1 MYFHEPRYCPVP
13 FAPSRIRRS
22 KCQNAT
28 TALGGSTPHFTETL
42 TLQPHITC
50 NNTTQFCPAGDSEP
64 KPPPPPLSL
73 DSNLAVFFSKN
84 YAAVFTSTIQ
94 KMALLNPVY
103 SLILPFLFVFTVP
116 IAILATITTTLAFS
130 ILAFRVILVY
140 IELAIAVIPHYLL
153 GRKFTSSKPLQRN
166 ISFSN
171 PSFVPGR
178 RRKRRS
184 GSSSSS
190 LSAAGSITPVQ
201 GENGIGLSQ
210 SIGPTRDYEGVGG
223 WRLDNPSDDD
233 ALWTSI
239 NSRLELPADH
249 VRRHHRSMTSGST
262 PGDARQNRSYSPE
275 AMMNTSRTRTP
286 PNSAIGGEGYFP
298 DVPVLKSVQRT
309 VAPSCTGSTLQSGGR
324 SRGSVLHMKQK

>member
-1 MYFHEPRYCPVP
+1 MLKRHNG
-13 FAPSRIRRS
+13 SRRIYP
-22 KCQNAT
+22 T
-28 TALGGSTPHFTETL
+28 F
-42 TLQPHITC
+42 LQPHITC
-50 NNTTQFCPAGDSEP
+50 NNTTQFCPVGDS
-64 KPPPPPLSL
+64 KQNLHLLLSL
-73 DSNLAVFFSKN
+73 DRNLAIFFSKN

-103 SLILPFLFVFTVP
+103 SLILPFLFIFTVP

-171 PSFVPGR
+171 HSSVPVR

-190 LSAAGSITPVQ
+190 LSATGSITPVQ

-262 PGDARQNRSYSPE
+262 PGDLRQNRSYSPE

-286 PNSAIGGEGYFP
+286 PNSAVGGEGYFP
-298 DVPVLKSVQRT
+298 DVPLLKTTQRI
-309 VAPSCTGSTLQSGGR
+309 VAPSGSTLQPGGK

>member
-1 MYFHEPRYCPVP
+1 
-13 FAPSRIRRS
+13 
-22 KCQNAT
+22 
-28 TALGGSTPHFTETL
+28 L
-42 TLQPHITC
+42 TLQPPISHA
-50 NNTTQFCPAGDSEP
+50 TT
-64 KPPPPPLSL
+64 PLNFALPESQNQNLYLLLGL
-73 DSNLAVFFSKN
+73 DPNLVIFFSKN
-84 YAAVFTSTIQ
+84 YAAVSTSTIQ

-103 SLILPFLFVFTVP
+103 SLILPFLFIFTIP
-116 IAILATITTTLAFS
+116 TAILATITTTLAFS

-171 PSFVPGR
+171 PSSVPVR

-201 GENGIGLSQ
+201 GESGIGLNQ

-262 PGDARQNRSYSPE
+262 PGDSRQNRSYSPE

-286 PNSAIGGEGYFP
+286 PNSAVGGEGYFP
-298 DVPVLKSVQRT
+298 DVPVLKSAQRT
-309 VAPSCTGSTLQSGGR
+309 VAPSCAGSTLQSGGR